1 MRLNSLAIKKLMVE
15 KGMSIK
21 ALSNL
26 SGISR
31 QSVSTILAR
40 GTCSIVNA
48 GRIAAALQVKPEEIW
63 KEE

>member
-48 GRIAAALQVKPEEIW
+48 GRIAAALHVKPEEIW